1 LGDRATT
8 SRRGGFWA
16 IFRRAEYPDAQ
27 FLALFDPALLERSVQ
42 QTHYR
47 FVWDGTVIKSV
58 YDFGSGKE
66 IKRED
71 LLPADSGRQAA

>member
-1 LGDRATT
+1 M
-8 SRRGGFWA
+8 
-16 IFRRAEYPDAQ
+16 
-27 FLALFDPALLERSVQ
+27 Q

-71 LLPADSGRQAA
+71 LLPAGSGRQAA